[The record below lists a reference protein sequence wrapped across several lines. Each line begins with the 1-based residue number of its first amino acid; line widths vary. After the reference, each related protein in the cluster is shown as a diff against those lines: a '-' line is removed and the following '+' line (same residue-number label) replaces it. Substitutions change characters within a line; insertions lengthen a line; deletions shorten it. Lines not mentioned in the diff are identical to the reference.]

1 MVVSIKYIL
10 HPYIFGLSPCFRSH
24 NTLLSRISLASGR
37 KGEKSQQYRRGL
49 MYGIVIIVIV
59 DVITTSIIKKIVSFN
74 NIPKGIKQKQRKAY

>member
-1 MVVSIKYIL
+1 
-10 HPYIFGLSPCFRSH
+10 
-24 NTLLSRISLASGR
+24 
-37 KGEKSQQYRRGL
+37 